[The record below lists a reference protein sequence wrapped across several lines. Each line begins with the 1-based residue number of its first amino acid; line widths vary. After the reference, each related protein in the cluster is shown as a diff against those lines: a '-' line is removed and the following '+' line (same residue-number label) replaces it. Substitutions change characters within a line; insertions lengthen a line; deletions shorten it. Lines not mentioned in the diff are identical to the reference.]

1 MKSFF
6 CLLVALYLAAMPS
19 VCAQDLPPL
28 QKKAAKLMR
37 SGHLLSSAEMEAILG
52 TERAEVL
59 DLLRKVVRSEVTE
72 WADGSQLFPPTA
84 RRVLLQLP
92 DTEVLESIGNQL
104 AEYQLFGPYGTVS
117 DGLAATALQ
126 SKQPK
131 LLPYFAKSVF
141 RDEDVNV
148 RDFVWQRGT
157 KINRSIDSFSNMLSL
172 TYEIEDFS
180 PQVRAWARAMLTA
193 NHLPLSERREL
204 GRAWWKENEKA
215 ILAGNYA
222 AVRPGISPAQGM
234 PTGPAST
241 LPDPGDAKRVSPNDR
256 SVTATKSSNDSP
268 ISGLP
273 KAAEGA
279 APRSSLWP
287 LWSLLSAVLAAA
299 GWLFLRGRRT
309 RQ

>member
-1 MKSFF
+1 
-6 CLLVALYLAAMPS
+6 
-19 VCAQDLPPL
+19 
-28 QKKAAKLMR
+28 MR

>member
-1 MKSFF
+1 MI
-6 CLLVALYLAAMPS
+6 
-19 VCAQDLPPL
+19 
-28 QKKAAKLMR
+28 
-37 SGHLLSSAEMEAILG
+37 EA
-52 TERAEVL
+52 
-59 DLLRKVVRSEVTE
+59 
-72 WADGSQLFPPTA
+72 
-84 RRVLLQLP
+84 
-92 DTEVLESIGNQL
+92 IGNQL
-104 AEYQLFGPYGTVS
+104 AEFQYISPYGRWN
-117 DGLAATALQ
+117 DGLFQDVLRA
-126 SKQPK
+126 KQPK
-131 LLPYFAKSVF
+131 LLPYFARGVF
-141 RDEDVNV
+141 RDEDAETQ
-148 RDFVWQRGT
+148 DFMWDDPWR
-157 KINRSIDSFSNMLSL
+157 INRSMHSLSSMLRL
-172 TYEIEDFS
+172 TDELEVFS
-180 PQVRAWARAMLTA
+180 PEVRAWASLLLRASF
-193 NHLPLSERREL
+193 LPPNERRKV
-204 GRAWWKENEKA
+204 GRMWWKENERA
-215 ILAGNYA
+215 ILAGDYA